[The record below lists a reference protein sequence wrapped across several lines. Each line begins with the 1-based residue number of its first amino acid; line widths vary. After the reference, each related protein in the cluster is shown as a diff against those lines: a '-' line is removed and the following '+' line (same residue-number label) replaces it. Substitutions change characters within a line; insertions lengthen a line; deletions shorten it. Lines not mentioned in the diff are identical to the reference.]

1 MAHSPGGDH
10 VVVDLPAGRLR
21 GATEGEV
28 AVFRAVPYAAPP
40 VGDLRWRPA
49 QPHPGWTGTR
59 DATADGPSAPQP
71 YREGGDPVLGGHG
84 SPPFDEDC
92 LTLNIWTPAADGA
105 RRPVLVWIHGGGFVS
120 GSGSL
125 PGYSGATF
133 ARDGD
138 LVFVGVN
145 YRIGPLGY
153 LSFGAEAD
161 EADEADGTGEGREGS
176 NPWLTDQLRALH
188 WVRENI
194 ASFGGDPDLVTVAGQ
209 SGGAVSTAALVGH
222 PEARG
227 LIKRVILQSPPFGLD
242 FPTREAYAERV
253 DAYRELAGTKTVTEL
268 QSLDWPELIA
278 AGLGLFARTVRWGYW
293 PTPFLPVI
301 DGTTLPRHPA
311 GNLTHG
317 AAADVDVM
325 IGWTREEANFGF
337 ALDEGYAVATRERVT
352 DRIADT
358 FGAGEAPAVYA
369 AYERARPG
377 ARPADVLMD
386 LVTDELFRVP
396 ALKLAEARAETG
408 RPVWAYQFDLP
419 TPAYG
424 GRLGAAHC
432 LELPFVF
439 ANFDQWAHAPFLAGL
454 TPAVRDGLATVMH
467 EAWIAFVRTGD
478 PNHPGLPR
486 WDPYETRT
494 RTTMRFDSVVTA
506 LGDLA
511 GASRVLFGDGPS
523 AGAAAGASVE
533 AAAGEVARAASEV
546 PEPRPTS

>member
-1 MAHSPGGDH
+1 MPHSPGRGH

-21 GATEGEV
+21 GAVEDGI

-40 VGDLRWRPA
+40 VGDLRWRSA
-49 QPHPGWTGTR
+49 RPHPGWTGTR
-59 DATADGPSAPQP
+59 DATTDGPSAPQP

-92 LTLNIWTPAADGA
+92 LTVNIWTPAADGA

-138 LVFVGVN
+138 LVFVSVN

-153 LSFGAEAD
+153 LTFPAGEDASGETGAA
-161 EADEADGTGEGREGS
+161 AVDGAPAPDTDSGGGGG
-176 NPWLTDQLRALH
+176 NPWLTDQLRALR

-194 ASFGGDPDLVTVAGQ
+194 AAFGGDPELITVAGQ

-222 PEARG
+222 PEAEG
-227 LIKRVILQSPPFGLD
+227 LIKRVILQSPPLGLD
-242 FPTREAYAERV
+242 FPAPAAYQERV
-253 DAYRELAGTKTVTEL
+253 DAYRDLAGAGTVAEL
-268 QSLDWPELIA
+268 RALDWPELIG
-278 AGLGLFARTVRWGYW
+278 AGLGLLARTARWGYW

-301 DGTTLPRHPA
+301 DGVTLHRHPA
-311 GNLTHG
+311 GNLIHG
-317 AAADVDVM
+317 SATDIDVL

-337 ALDEGYAVATRERVT
+337 ALDEGYAAATRDQVT
-352 DRIADT
+352 ERIADT
-358 FGAGEAPAVYA
+358 FGTVDAPEVYA

-386 LVTDELFRVP
+386 LITDELFRVP
-396 ALKLAEARAETG
+396 ALRLAEARAEIG
-408 RPVWAYQFDLP
+408 RPVYAYRFDLP
-419 TPAYG
+419 TPAHD

-439 ANFDQWAHAPFLAGL
+439 DNFDQWTHAPFVAGL
-454 TPAVRDGLATVMH
+454 APAVRDGLADTMH
-467 EAWIAFVRTGD
+467 RAWIAFVRTGD
-478 PNHPGLPR
+478 PNHPGLPH
-486 WDPYETRT
+486 WDPYTAGE

-506 LGDLA
+506 LAAPADD
-511 GASRVLFGDGPS
+511 SRTLH
-523 AGAAAGASVE
+523 E
-533 AAAGEVARAASEV
+533 RAARERRT
-546 PEPRPTS
+546 PPDLMI

>member
-1 MAHSPGGDH
+1 MAHSPGRDH

-21 GATEGEV
+21 GATEDGLI
-28 AVFRAVPYAAPP
+28 VFRAVPYAAPP

-49 QPHPGWTGTR
+49 RPHPGWAGTR

-92 LTLNIWTPAADGA
+92 LTLNVWTPAADGA

-138 LVFVGVN
+138 LVVVSVN

-153 LSFGAEAD
+153 LSFAD
-161 EADEADGTGEGREGS
+161 EGEGGGEGDGEEEGGGAAPADGAPAVGRAG

-209 SGGAVSTAALVGH
+209 SGGAVSTAALAGH
-222 PEARG
+222 PETRG
-227 LIKRVILQSPPFGLD
+227 LIKRVILQSPPLGLD
-242 FPTREAYAERV
+242 FPTPDTYQERV
-253 DAYRELAGTKTVTEL
+253 TAYLELAGAKTVAEL
-268 QSLDWPELIA
+268 RALDWPELIG
-278 AGLGLFARTVRWGYW
+278 AGLGLFARTTRWGYW

-301 DGTTLPRHPA
+301 DGVTLSRHPA
-311 GNLTHG
+311 GTLTHG
-317 AAADVDVM
+317 AATGIDVM

-337 ALDEGYAVATRERVT
+337 ALDDGYATATRERVT
-352 DRIADT
+352 ERIAET
-358 FGAGEAPAVYA
+358 FGAARTPEVYA

-396 ALKLAEARAETG
+396 ALRLAEARAEAG
-408 RPVWAYQFDLP
+408 HPVWAYQFDLP
-419 TPAYG
+419 TPAHD

-454 TPAVRDGLATVMH
+454 APAVRDGLATAMH
-467 EAWIAFVRTGD
+467 RAWIAFVRTGD
-478 PNHPGLPR
+478 PNHAGLPR
-486 WDPYETRT
+486 WDPYERGE

-511 GASRVLFGDGPS
+511 GASRVLYGPGPAPEGPS
-523 AGAAAGASVE
+523 GAVI
-533 AAAGEVARAASEV
+533 
-546 PEPRPTS
+546 